1 MKVQEKIE
9 MLAIAALVPYARNS
23 RTHSPEQIAQIAAS
37 IREFGFTN
45 PVLIDAAGGIVAGH
59 GRVLAAQSLGVAS
72 VPCLRVDWLTAAQKR
87 AYVIADNQIALNAG
101 WDEEILAAEIKGLQ
115 QDGFAMT

>member
-1 MKVQEKIE
+1 MGKK
-9 MLAIAALVPYARNS
+9 LVVCYRRPADLVHYTQNA
-23 RTHSPEQIAQIAAS
+23 RTHSNAQVDQITAS

-45 PVLIDAAGGIVAGH
+45 PVLVDAAGGIIAGH

-87 AYVIADNQIALNAG
+87 AYVIADNQIALRS
-101 WDEEILAAEIKGLQ
+101 EEHTSELQ
-115 QDGFAMT
+115 S